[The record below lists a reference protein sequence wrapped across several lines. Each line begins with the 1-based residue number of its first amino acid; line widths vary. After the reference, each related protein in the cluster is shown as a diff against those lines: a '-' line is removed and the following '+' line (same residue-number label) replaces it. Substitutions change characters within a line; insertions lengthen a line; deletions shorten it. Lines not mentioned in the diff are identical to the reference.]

1 MSRRRRAAGLAL
13 LAGIAALLAGT
24 IVNGYGASL
33 ARSYGALRPVVIAGA
48 ELPQGKPIGPET
60 AAGVLDQRRVPD
72 RFVPPGALARAGDA
86 VGLEPVADLP
96 EGSYLVASILRPP
109 RRPAA
114 STPGLGAGRRP
125 VEINVSGAGTL
136 AMSGQS
142 PSLVDVVVTSE
153 PRGVGPGR
161 TYVAAAGVPLISIGP
176 GPDGPGPGTATS
188 VILGLTRTQA
198 LTLIAAENF
207 ARQVTLLPRG

>member
-48 ELPQGKPIGPET
+48 ELRQGKPIGPET

-96 EGSYLVASILRPP
+96 AGSYLVASILRPP

-114 STPGLGAGRRP
+114 PTPGLGAGRRP
-125 VEINVSGAGTL
+125 VEINAFCTL
-136 AMSGQS
+136 
-142 PSLVDVVVTSE
+142 
-153 PRGVGPGR
+153 RF
-161 TYVAAAGVPLISIGP
+161 
-176 GPDGPGPGTATS
+176 GPDGKIVEQHDVS
-188 VILGLTRTQA
+188 DL
-198 LTLIAAENF
+198 LTLM
-207 ARQVTLLPRG
+207 RQIGAMH